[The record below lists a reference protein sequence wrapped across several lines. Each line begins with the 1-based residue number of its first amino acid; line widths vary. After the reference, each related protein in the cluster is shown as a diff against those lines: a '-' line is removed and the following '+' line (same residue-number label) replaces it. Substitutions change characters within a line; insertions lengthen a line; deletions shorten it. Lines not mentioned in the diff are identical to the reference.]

1 MVSDSSL
8 EQNFSLRV
16 QPPLAWMAILGLVLF
31 SAACL
36 LSGAGGILRLVFP
49 LLSFAVGVFLYLRYP
64 TLYIGFTCWL
74 WILTP
79 LVARLIDYRSGWDPQ
94 RLLMVSPYLVTL
106 ITFATFFRYFPSY
119 FRQVG
124 LPFVL
129 AFAGVFYSFLIGL
142 ITNPPA
148 SVARSLLDW
157 LTPIIFGFYFLV
169 HWRDYPQYRESLRR
183 TFLWGVLIT
192 GVYGVYQYLVAP
204 EWDRFWLIH
213 SGMTSS
219 NGSPEP
225 LGIRVWSTMNSAGT
239 FGIFMMAGL
248 ILLFSSRDALR
259 FPAAIFGYLAFL
271 LSLVRS
277 AWGGWLAA
285 LIILVASLKSQMQIR
300 LIVTIFAVGL
310 CALPVATMEPF
321 AKVIGSRFESLANL
335 QEDSSFNDRSEL
347 FTNKIQIALSTG
359 LGKGLGGGWV
369 VDENTGAI
377 QTIVLDSGILDI
389 FFTLGWFG
397 AIPYLGGLFL
407 LLARAIQ
414 GSEGQSDTFISAAR
428 AVGIAG
434 CTQLIFFNAA
444 IGFGGLIIWG
454 FLGITLA
461 GQKYHQQI

>member
-1 MVSDSSL
+1 MVLDTSP
-8 EQNFSLRV
+8 EKGFSLRL
-16 QPPLAWMAILGLVLF
+16 QPPLAWIAILGLVLF
-31 SAACL
+31 SAACIL
-36 LSGAGGILRLVFP
+36 AGAGGILRLTFP
-49 LLSFAVGVFLYLRYP
+49 LLSFAVGVFLYLRYRV
-64 TLYIGFTCWL
+64 LYIGFTCWL

-79 LVARLIDYRSGWDPQ
+79 FVARLIDYRSGWDPQ
-94 RLLMVSPYLVTL
+94 RLLMVTPYLVTL

-119 FRQVG
+119 CRQVG

-129 AFAGVFYSFLIGL
+129 AFAGVFYSFLMGL
-142 ITNPPA
+142 ITNPPL

-157 LTPIIFGFYFLV
+157 LTPILFGFYFFV
-169 HWRDYPQYRESLRR
+169 NWRDYPQYRESLRR

-192 GVYGVYQYLVAP
+192 GIYGVYQYLVAP
-204 EWDRFWLIH
+204 EWDRFWLIN
-213 SGMTSS
+213 SGMISS

-225 LGIRVWSTMNSAGT
+225 FGMRVWSTMNSSGT

-248 ILLFSSRDALR
+248 ILLFSSRDVFR
-259 FPAAIFGYLAFL
+259 FPAAAFGYLAFL
-271 LSLVRS
+271 LSLVRA
-277 AWGGWLAA
+277 AWGGWFIA
-285 LIILVASLKSQMQIR
+285 LIILASSLRSQMQIR
-300 LIVTIFAVGL
+300 LILTIFVVGL
-310 CALPVATMEPF
+310 CAVPIAKMEPF
-321 AKVIGSRFESLANL
+321 SKVIGSRFESLTNL
-335 QEDSSFNDRSEL
+335 QQDSSFNERSEL
-347 FTNKIQIALSTG
+347 FGSKIQIALSTG

-369 VDENTGAI
+369 IDENTGAI
-377 QTIVLDSGILDI
+377 QTIVLDSGILDM

-407 LLARAIQ
+407 LLARVIQ
-414 GSEGQSDTFISAAR
+414 GSELSDTFVNATR